1 MRYNLDGIRDIKT
14 LRGEVSITGDLSMAK
29 VGDEYALRFGGRKSE
44 PLIYKVIECDGERL
58 LVKAGYPTYKID

>member
-1 MRYNLDGIRDIKT
+1 
-14 LRGEVSITGDLSMAK
+14 MAK